1 MLRGFMIAGI
11 GLALAACAST
21 PLAEDVVLET
31 SQASVLTRIGED
43 GVPTAWNLAPE
54 LNPDVF
60 EAGVPEGQSRD
71 VCFTSERDEKCFD
84 IRAGDVRDFVILRDG
99 VRHNTRITGVVRV
112 PAAVFS
118 ADYQATHRGRTEVL
132 VPEVYELVNI
142 AIAMTPFAAENQ
154 GLVITDTEYY
164 ARVQAHFGAYRDHPL
179 VRAMDT
185 EMRANVYAYFRNKMN
200 GYAFEFDEGGAIVRS
215 RIYDRTGFDDDT
227 TNTML
232 PHLAEMQSFADATGF
247 RAFYAGERAFYESQI
262 AYLRDNSDTAGI
274 TSWLQGNFPGVRA
287 YDGVKIIFSPLVGYN
302 QSLTTFDYDGYRELQ
317 PHVNFPYRALEGLS
331 PEAVALQR
339 GNILFTEMNHGFIG
353 EPGDQNA
360 AAIAEAIGD
369 RAFWADD
376 TKAARTYGSDL
387 ALFNEYMNW
396 GLVSLYHYDRMNEA
410 DRAISRGQ
418 VERMMVNNR
427 GFNQFVPFNEFLVNA
442 YANRAEGET
451 LADLYPD
458 IIAWFAAQSAAA
470 PAAPAQP

>member
-1 MLRGFMIAGI
+1 MMLRAWMIAGFCV
-11 GLALAACAST
+11 GLAACASA
-21 PLAEDVVLET
+21 PPADEVVLET

-43 GVPTAWNLAPE
+43 VPTDWNLAPQ

-60 EAGVPEGQSRD
+60 EAGVPPGESRE
-71 VCFTSERDEKCFD
+71 VCFISERDAICFD
-84 IRAGDVRDFVILRDG
+84 IRAGDTRDFVILRDG
-99 VRHNTRITGVVRV
+99 VRHNTRITGVARV

-118 ADYQATHRGRTEVL
+118 ADYQAAHRGRTEVL

-142 AIAMTPFAAENQ
+142 AIALTPFAAENQ
-154 GLVITDTEYY
+154 GLVFTETAYY
-164 ARVQAHFGAYRDHPL
+164 ARLQSEFGAYRDHPF
-179 VRAMDT
+179 VRAMDA
-185 EMRANVYAYFRNKMN
+185 EMRENVYAYFRNKMN
-200 GYAFEFDEGGAIVRS
+200 GYAFEFDANGRIVRS
-215 RIYDRTGFDDDT
+215 AVYDRTGFDDDT
-227 TNTML
+227 TNTLL

-247 RAFYAGERAFYESQI
+247 RAFYRREQIFYDVQI

-287 YDGVKIIFSPLVGYN
+287 YDGVKIIFSPLVGHN

-317 PHVNFPYRALEGLS
+317 PHVNYPYRSLEGLS
-331 PEAVALQR
+331 PEATAIQR
-339 GNILFTEMNHGFIG
+339 GNILFTELNHGFIG

-360 AAIAEAIGD
+360 ALIEEAIGD

-410 DRAISRGQ
+410 DRAISRAQ
-418 VERMMVNNR
+418 VERMMVNSR
-427 GFNQFVPFNEFLVNA
+427 GFKQFVPFNAFLVNA

-451 LADLYPD
+451 LADLYPR
-458 IIAWFAAQSAAA
+458 IIAWFAAQSATAAAA
-470 PAAPAQP
+470 PAP

>member
-1 MLRGFMIAGI
+1 M
-11 GLALAACAST
+11 
-21 PLAEDVVLET
+21 
-31 SQASVLTRIGED
+31 LTRIGED

-60 EAGVPEGQSRD
+60 EAGVPAGESRE

-84 IRAGDVRDFVILRDG
+84 IRAGDTRDFVIVRDG

-118 ADYQATHRGRTEVL
+118 ADYQAAHRGRTEVL
-132 VPEVYELVNI
+132 VPEVYEMVNI
-142 AIAMTPFAAENQ
+142 AIALTPFAAENQ

-164 ARVQAHFGAYRDHPL
+164 ARVQAHFGAYREHAL
-179 VRAMDT
+179 VRAMDAS
-185 EMRANVYAYFRNKMN
+185 MRESVYAYFRNKMN
-200 GYAFEFDEGGAIVRS
+200 GYAFEFDANGQIIRS
-215 RIYDRTGFDDDT
+215 AIYDRTGFDDDT

-232 PHLAEMQSFADATGF
+232 PHLAEMQSFANATGF
-247 RAFYAGERAFYESQI
+247 RSFYAGERSFYDSQI

-317 PHVNFPYRALEGLS
+317 PHVNYPYRALSGLS
-331 PEAVALQR
+331 PEASAIQR
-339 GNILFTEMNHGFIG
+339 ANILFTEMNHGFIG
-353 EPGDQNA
+353 QPSDQNA
-360 AAIAEAIGD
+360 AAIDVAIGD

-376 TKAARTYGSDL
+376 AKAARTYGSDL

-410 DRAISRGQ
+410 DRALSRTQ
-418 VERMMVNNR
+418 VENMMVNNR
-427 GFNQFVPFNEFLVNA
+427 GFRQFVPFNAFLVNA
-442 YANRAEGET
+442 YANRAPGQT
-451 LADLYPD
+451 LADLYPE

-470 PAAPAQP
+470 GQP

>member
-1 MLRGFMIAGI
+1 MLRALMIAGI
-11 GLALAACAST
+11 GLGLAACASA
-21 PLAEDVVLET
+21 PPAEEVVLQT

-43 GVPTAWNLAPE
+43 GVPTGWNLAPE

-60 EAGVPEGQSRD
+60 EAGVPPGESRD
-71 VCFTSERDEKCFD
+71 VCFISERDEKCFA
-84 IRAGDVRDFVILRDG
+84 IRAGDTRDFVILRDG

-118 ADYQATHRGRTEVL
+118 EAYQAAHRGRTEVL

-142 AIAMTPFAAENQ
+142 VIALTPFAAENQ

-179 VRAMDT
+179 VRAMDA
-185 EMRANVYAYFRNKMN
+185 EMRENVYTYFRNKMN
-200 GYAFEFDEGGAIVRS
+200 GYAFEFDANGQIVRS
-215 RIYDRTGFDDDT
+215 AIYDRTGFDDDAV
-227 TNTML
+227 NTLL

-247 RAFYAGERAFYESQI
+247 RAFYAGGRTFYESQI

-274 TSWLQGNFPGVRA
+274 TNWLQGNFPGVRA

-317 PHVNFPYRALEGLS
+317 PHVNFPYRILDGLS
-331 PEAVALQR
+331 AEAVAIQR
-339 GNILFTEMNHGFIG
+339 ANILFTEMNHGFIG
-353 EPGDQNA
+353 QPGDQNA
-360 AAIAEAIGD
+360 GIIGEAIGD

-376 TKAARTYGSDL
+376 AKAARTYGNDL

-410 DRAISRGQ
+410 DRALSRAQ
-418 VERMMVNNR
+418 VEQMMVNSR
-427 GFNQFVPFNEFLVNA
+427 GFRQFVPFNAFLVNR

-451 LADLYPD
+451 LADLYPE

-470 PAAPAQP
+470 AQP

>member
-1 MLRGFMIAGI
+1 MLRALMIVGF
-11 GLALAACAST
+11 GLGLAACASA
-21 PLAEDVVLET
+21 PAPEEVVLET

-43 GVPTAWNLAPE
+43 GVPTGWNLAPE

-60 EAGVPEGQSRD
+60 EAGVPPGESRD
-71 VCFTSERDEKCFD
+71 VCFISERDEKCFA
-84 IRAGDVRDFVILRDG
+84 IRAGDTRDFVIVRDG

-118 ADYQATHRGRTEVL
+118 EAYQAAHRGQTEVL

-142 AIAMTPFAAENQ
+142 AIALTPFAAENQ

-164 ARVQAHFGAYRDHPL
+164 ARVQTHFGAYREHPL
-179 VRAMDT
+179 VRALDA
-185 EMRANVYAYFRNKMN
+185 EMRENVYAYFRHKMN
-200 GYAFEFDEGGAIVRS
+200 GYAFEFDADGRIVRS
-215 RIYDRTGFDDDT
+215 AIYDRTGFDDDAV
-227 TNTML
+227 NTML
-232 PHLAEMQSFADATGF
+232 PHLAEMQSFAGASGF
-247 RAFYAGERAFYESQI
+247 RAFYAGESAFYESQI

-302 QSLTTFDYDGYRELQ
+302 QSLTTFDYNGYRELQ
-317 PHVNFPYRALEGLS
+317 PHVNFPYRALDGLS
-331 PEAVALQR
+331 AEASAIQR
-339 GNILFTEMNHGFIG
+339 ANILFTEMNHGFIG

-360 AAIAEAIGD
+360 GLIGEAIGD

-418 VERMMVNNR
+418 VERMMVNSR
-427 GFNQFVPFNEFLVNA
+427 GFKQFVPFNEFLVNA

-451 LADLYPD
+451 LVALYPE
-458 IIAWFAAQSAAA
+458 IIAWFAAQSATAAAA
-470 PAAPAQP
+470 PAP